1 MQLFSCGLTF
11 RRLTV
16 RRDPAS
22 FPVRKQSE
30 GRSPHPRIRAS
41 FHVALACASLFL
53 YIVATSAA
61 AQQIAGPSTNSSFLP
76 DAPSPQ
82 PDAQISNAQTLL
94 AAGSASVSGTVLDST
109 GAAVPGA
116 QVSLTRRD
124 GAPWRTL
131 VSGADGGFTFT
142 SLPAGSYL
150 VTVKAQG
157 FSPFTSEEFS
167 ITAQE
172 VHEVA
177 NISLSIAGTSTDVL
191 VRPTEVIAAEQIKAE
206 EKQRLL
212 GVFPNFFV
220 SYVHDAAPLT
230 ARQKFSLAT
239 HDTLDWTSFVGI
251 SAAAG
256 IEQANNS
263 FAGYGQGAA
272 GYGKR
277 WAARF
282 ADGRSSDYLSHAV
295 FASLFHQDPRYF
307 YQGTGTNKSRLYHAL
322 SNGFVARS
330 DSGKTMPNYAYLLG
344 AMCSGA
350 LSNAYYPHADRG
362 ANLVFV
368 NAAVGIAGRAGAS
381 VAQEFLGKR
390 LTKNAPKSTATG
402 NTQPN
407 TPANGPSNVPAN
419 PRPAN

>member
-1 MQLFSCGLTF
+1 L
-11 RRLTV
+11 
-16 RRDPAS
+16 
-22 FPVRKQSE
+22 
-30 GRSPHPRIRAS
+30 
-41 FHVALACASLFL
+41 
-53 YIVATSAA
+53 
-61 AQQIAGPSTNSSFLP
+61 
-76 DAPSPQ
+76 
-82 PDAQISNAQTLL
+82 
-94 AAGSASVSGTVLDST
+94 
-109 GAAVPGA
+109 
-116 QVSLTRRD
+116 
-124 GAPWRTL
+124 RTL
-131 VSGADGGFTFT
+131 VSGADGAFTFAN
-142 SLPAGSYL
+142 LPAGSYL

-157 FSPFTSEEFS
+157 FAPFTSEEFS

-172 VHEVA
+172 VYEVA
-177 NISLSIAGTSTDVL
+177 NISLSIATASTDVL

-220 SYVHDAAPLT
+220 SYVPDAAPLT

-251 SAAAG
+251 SATAG

-277 WAARF
+277 WAAKF

-402 NTQPN
+402 NAQPN
-407 TPANGPSNVPAN
+407 APANGPSNVPAN
-419 PRPAN
+419 ARPAN